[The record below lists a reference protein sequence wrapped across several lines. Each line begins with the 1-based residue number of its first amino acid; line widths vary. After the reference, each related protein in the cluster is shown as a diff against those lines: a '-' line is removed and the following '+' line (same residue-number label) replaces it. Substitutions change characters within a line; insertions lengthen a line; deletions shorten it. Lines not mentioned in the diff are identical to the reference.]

1 MRTITITKVEGE
13 NENVSHFFEIGRKSN
28 IKKKK
33 KTSLNIINSKLNSK
47 NKMQQQV
54 RILIIIIINK
64 ANQNDENLL
73 NST

>member
-33 KTSLNIINSKLNSK
+33 KHL
-47 NKMQQQV
+47 
-54 RILIIIIINK
+54 
-64 ANQNDENLL
+64 
-73 NST
+73 